1 MEYLAFALKYRPQN
15 FDEVIGQEH
24 VVSPLKNAIIK
35 KRVHHAYLFS
45 GPRGVGKTSLA
56 RIFAKAL
63 NCERGPTVN
72 PCGKCANCAG
82 ITKGTSLDVIEID
95 GASNRGIDDIREL
108 REGVNLSPAH
118 SRYKI
123 YIIDEVHQITPDAFN
138 ALLKTLEEPP
148 AHVKFIFAT
157 THPQKVLPTI
167 LSRCQKFQFHLL
179 PVEEITRKLSTIIK
193 KENLDIGYGVLNSIA
208 HAAGGSIRDAE
219 SLLDQI
225 VPIVLEKKDIGDLMP
240 FLGIVDESTL
250 GAMADYIVR
259 KDIHKALNFIQKFI
273 EEGKDLGILMNSLI
287 EHFRNILLC
296 RVSPKT
302 FKQLKDISPSAK
314 DKIAVLAN
322 LISTADVLR
331 VIDLFI
337 YAKDLSKK
345 LNSVRI
351 PMELA
356 VIKSISK
363 GLDDAAL
370 SDRGPKESAKV
381 SGHNVHI
388 VNSGPKGFSD
398 NIKGFYKEGLKDKR
412 KQARPEDIKQ
422 TAAPSAVISDSDSFD
437 DIDIEDID
445 FKERKDIAP
454 KNTKA
459 YVSAEDNHDSI
470 PLTLDDISRKW
481 PQIITEISKKRVSL
495 ASYLSE
501 AKLYSFEGRM
511 LKLAFSRER
520 SFNKEIVEEVKNIKY
535 IESYL
540 DKYIGYN
547 IGIKCFVTDK
557 PGINKKEKEGSASP
571 GGEEDSSIINELLD
585 TFGGNIHTGNE

>member
-24 VVSPLKNAIIK
+24 VVSALKNAILK

-63 NCERGPTVN
+63 NCDKGPAVN
-72 PCGKCANCAG
+72 PCGECLSCVE

-95 GASNRGIDDIREL
+95 GASNRGIDDIRAL
-108 REGVNLSPAH
+108 RESVNLSPAH

-179 PVEEITRKLSTIIK
+179 PVENITRKLNSIIK
-193 KENLDIGYGVLNSIA
+193 KENLNIKEGIVNSIA

-225 VPIVLEKKDIGDLMP
+225 VPIILENKEVKDIMS
-240 FLGIVDESTL
+240 FLGIVDEATL
-250 GAMADYIVR
+250 GVIAGYIIK
-259 KDIHKALNFIQKFI
+259 KDTQKSLDFIKTFT
-273 EEGKDLGILMNSLI
+273 EEGKDLGILLNSLI
-287 EHFRNILLC
+287 EYFRNVLLC
-296 RVSPKT
+296 KVSPKT

-314 DKIAVLAN
+314 DN
-322 LISTADVLR
+322 ISGIEKLVSVSDVLYI
-331 VIDLFI
+331 IDLLI
-337 YAKDLSKK
+337 YAKDLSRK
-345 LNSVRI
+345 LNSMRI

-356 VIKSISK
+356 VIKFTSK
-363 GLDDAAL
+363 GLDETALNNHSQRGGLKGHGHKVYIDEAA
-370 SDRGPKESAKV
+370 S
-381 SGHNVHI
+381 
-388 VNSGPKGFSD
+388 NSFPGSSNSKNSHDIKSEYPHAE
-398 NIKGFYKEGLKDKR
+398 NIKKSV
-412 KQARPEDIKQ
+412 AHSAVVPEDISFDDMEIGDLDSKD
-422 TAAPSAVISDSDSFD
+422 AKGVVSDNVKPNVFPKEDSDS
-437 DIDIEDID
+437 
-445 FKERKDIAP
+445 
-454 KNTKA
+454 
-459 YVSAEDNHDSI
+459 I
-470 PLTLDDISRKW
+470 PVTLSDISKKW
-481 PQIITEISKKRVSL
+481 PQIITEMSKKRVSL

-501 AKLYSFEGRM
+501 AKLHSLEGRI
-511 LKLAFSRER
+511 LKLSFPKER

-535 IESYL
+535 IEHYL
-540 DKYIGYN
+540 DRYIGHN
-547 IGIKCFVTDK
+547 IGIRCFIADK
-557 PGINKKEKEGSASP
+557 PNVAKKETQDSTSKD
-571 GGEEDSSIINELLD
+571 GEEDSIINELLD
-585 TFGGNIHTGNE
+585 TFGGSIHKGNE